1 MINPTDPDTWPEQD
15 LVFGSEQMDPPAV
28 LEGYRLGL
36 FPMPLDE
43 YGFVGWFSPME
54 RGILPLDS
62 LRVTRSLRK
71 MAKRYT
77 VTVDCDFRGVLAG
90 CADPSRE
97 GRWIDTEVTEVY
109 TALHEAGYAHSVE
122 VRNADDVLV
131 GGLYGI
137 GIGGLFAGESMF
149 HHPELGRDAS
159 KVALV
164 ALVDL
169 LRAAGPERRLL
180 DVQWQTAHLASLGVI
195 EVTRADYLDLLEDAL
210 GVPDPDWGLP
220 EPAGRG

>member
-1 MINPTDPDTWPEQD
+1 MINPTDPDTWPDQD

-28 LEGYRLGL
+28 LEAYRLGL

-54 RGILPLDS
+54 RGILPLDG

-71 MAKRYT
+71 MIKRYR
-77 VTVDCDFRGVLAG
+77 VSVDQDFRGVVQG
-90 CADPSRE
+90 CADPHRE

-122 VRNADDVLV
+122 VWNADDVLV

-137 GIGGLFAGESMF
+137 SVGGLFAGESMF

-164 ALVDL
+164 TLVEL
-169 LRAAGPERRLL
+169 LRASGPEGRLL
-180 DVQWQTAHLASLGVI
+180 DVQWQTDHLASLGVI
-195 EVTRADYLDLLEDAL
+195 EVTRADYLDLLEEAL
-210 GVPDPDWGLP
+210 TVPPPCWDLP
-220 EPAGRG
+220 GRG